1 MLGALMSHRPACIVS
16 RVVRARVGHL
26 CSLAWLAWIACALLA
41 APARADGPAEASAAP
56 AVAIIHIDITGDYS
70 PDLMEQIDAAL
81 VRALA
86 GVGFSGVSHESVQ
99 AEFRGQPGLADCQ
112 TPDCLQKLPEHL
124 GTSQFLRLRVEA
136 SSAIYEFE
144 LLLLVAEGEGGGVK
158 ERRKDTC
165 PVCTSEEFIDRV
177 SDNVRALMQ
186 PFQPVPV
193 TLESQPAGA
202 RLTIDG
208 RELGSAP
215 FSGKLA
221 PGSHRVRAVLAGHLD
236 AEQVIEVAA
245 GPADAPQR
253 FDIGLTAGPSGG
265 GGEVDGGSAW
275 GMWKWPTAIAAVG
288 AVAVGGYWLSIDGD
302 CSTDPEVSGGEC
314 ELKYGTQGQGIAAV
328 GVGAALGIAA
338 GLMFWSDSGSGSE
351 TKAEAATDGGSAF
364 APDIVPTR
372 GGAMGTLRF
381 RF

>member
-16 RVVRARVGHL
+16 RVVRAWVGHL
-26 CSLAWLAWIACALLA
+26 CSLACLALIACAFLA
-41 APARADGPAEASAAP
+41 APARADGPPGTSAAP
-56 AVAIIHIDITGDYS
+56 AVAIIHIDINGDYS

-99 AEFRGQPGLADCQ
+99 AEIRGQPGLADCT
-112 TPDCLQKLPEHL
+112 TPDCLRKLPELL
-124 GTSQFLRLRVEA
+124 GTSHFLRLRVDA

-144 LLLLVAEGEGGGVK
+144 IMLLVAEGEGGSIK
-158 ERRKDTC
+158 ERRTETC

-177 SDNVRALMQ
+177 ADNVRALMQ

-193 TLESQPAGA
+193 TLDSQPAGA
-202 RLTIDG
+202 MLIVDG

-215 FSGKLA
+215 FSGMLA
-221 PGSHRVRAVLAGHLD
+221 PGQHQVRAVLAGHLD

-245 GPADAPQR
+245 GKTDAPQR

-265 GGEVDGGSAW
+265 GGEGDGGSAW
-275 GMWKWPTAIAAVG
+275 GMWKWPTTIAAVG
-288 AVAVGGYWLSIDGD
+288 AVAVGGYWMSIDGK
-302 CSTDPEVSGGEC
+302 CATDPPASNGEC
-314 ELKYGTQGQGIAAV
+314 ERNYGTQGQGIAAI
-328 GVGAALGIAA
+328 GVGAALGVAA
-338 GLMFWSDSGSGSE
+338 GLMFWRDSSGDP
-351 TKAEAATDGGSAF
+351 EAATDGGSAL
-364 APDIVPTR
+364 APDIVPTP